1 LQKRHKY
8 AVRRSDTTD
17 SFSRDAG
24 LDFCINQCIRIVA
37 RWYRTTLFRIFTALV
52 DITLNLVDEYIRA
65 VKTQIVISTL
75 MKQIR
80 KNTNCYKYSYETNG

>member
-1 LQKRHKY
+1 VDVPLQKRHKY

-17 SFSRDAG
+17 SFSRGTG

-37 RWYRTTLFRIFTALV
+37 RWYRITLFRIFITALV

-75 MKQIR
+75 MKQMGNI
-80 KNTNCYKYSYETNG
+80 YPLFF